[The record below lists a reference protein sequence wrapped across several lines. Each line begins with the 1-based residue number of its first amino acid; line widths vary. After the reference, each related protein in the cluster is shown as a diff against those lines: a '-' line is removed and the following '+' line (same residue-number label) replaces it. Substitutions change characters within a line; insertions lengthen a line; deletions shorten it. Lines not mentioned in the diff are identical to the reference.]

1 MAKRINAAKKMLKE
15 LLDTMSK
22 DNISTPEKI
31 LNLKTELAQHYKSDE
46 FLKCKDMGAI
56 VKMSLKEMIRK
67 NKIHFQLK
75 NIQKNKH
82 LSVYKKLTNNLMF

>member
-1 MAKRINAAKKMLKE
+1 MLKE

-22 DNISTPEKI
+22 DDISTPEKV
-31 LNLKTELAQHYKSDE
+31 LNPKTELAQHYNSND

-67 NKIHFQLK
+67 NKIHFQQK
-75 NIQKNKH
+75 SIQK
-82 LSVYKKLTNNLMF
+82 S